1 MWLAHGQAAVS
12 ALGAALSTAPEQG
25 STALHPSPAG
35 EHADGALQLALEVL
49 RRSGDFTVALR
60 RACAAEL
67 LPPAVSAAAACA
79 RGAAA
84 LAPAIA
90 AVQALLAT
98 CCRHRY
104 TAKKD

>member
-1 MWLAHGQAAVS
+1 MA
-12 ALGAALSTAPEQG
+12 ALGTALSNAPGQG
-25 STALHPSPAG
+25 SQALDPSPA
-35 EHADGALQLALEVL
+35 ADCIDGALQLALEVL
-49 RRSGDFTVALR
+49 RRSGEFAAPLR

-90 AVQALLAT
+90 AVQALLAA
-98 CCRHRY
+98 CCAHRCC
-104 TAKKD
+104 